1 MTLIIAGERSGVG
14 KTTLT
19 LAILAYLKKQGL
31 AVQSFK
37 VGPDYIDSMFH
48 REVTGRPCRNLD
60 PILTSESYVRQC
72 FHQHTQTVSYALVE
86 GVMGLFDGAAPEIQ
100 QAKKQT
106 SPNDSVI
113 WGSTAHV
120 AALLQIPVVL
130 VVDCSR
136 FSYSV
141 AALVQGYRTFDPRL
155 KLAGVLLNRVGSD
168 RHRAM
173 LKAAL
178 EPLGLPILGI
188 LGRQSQITI
197 PDRHLGLVPTNEFS
211 HWPNLLE
218 RLTDLATTSFDWERL
233 LPLLQVEESHLE
245 QSHSKSPAGQ
255 KGFSFSPGEEP
266 SASPV
271 GRCVAPSQAEDR
283 RASHGSTVDRG
294 LRGCEPQSADSLCPC
309 EATQAVD
316 RSGASA
322 PVKVAIAWDA
332 AFSFYYADN
341 FDLLQELGATLVFW
355 SPLQDAQLPE
365 GIQGLY
371 LGGGFPEMFAAQLG
385 ANRAARQAVKAMILA
400 GMPTYA
406 ECGGLMYLCQQI
418 TTFEGQCFPMVGV
431 LPTEARMGQR
441 LTLGYRR
448 AIAQRHSPSVTRGQ
462 SVWGHEFHRSY
473 LTQPPS
479 TPVLT
484 WEGIG
489 MENQDALS
497 LLDSAPASALP
508 GEAGFFPKVT
518 QPPLDQ
524 AWHLPN
530 LHASYLHL
538 HWGATPEIAQRFLDC
553 CRQFQ
558 VTSSKGSRS

>member
-1 MTLIIAGERSGVG
+1 MTLMIAGERSGVG

-37 VGPDYIDSMFH
+37 VGPDYIDAMFH
-48 REVTGRPCRNLD
+48 RDVTGRPCRNLD
-60 PILTSESYVRQC
+60 PVLTSESYVRRC
-72 FHQHTQTVSYALVE
+72 FRQHTQTVSYSLVE

-100 QAKKQT
+100 QARNQA

-120 AALLQIPVVL
+120 ARLLQIPVVL

-141 AALVQGYRTFDPRL
+141 AALVQGYRTFDPQL

-178 EPLGLPILGI
+178 EPLNLPILGI
-188 LGRQSQITI
+188 LERQSQITI
-197 PDRHLGLVPTNEFS
+197 PDRHLGLVPTNELS
-211 HWPNLLE
+211 NWQNLLE
-218 RLTDLATTSFDWERL
+218 HLTNLAATSFDWERL
-233 LPLLQVEESHLE
+233 LPLFQVEERQQKSSVQQDFPFPSREKPSVSPLE
-245 QSHSKSPAGQ
+245 
-255 KGFSFSPGEEP
+255 
-266 SASPV
+266 
-271 GRCVAPSQAEDR
+271 RCVTPTQAGERWAYPIPTADQ
-283 RASHGSTVDRG
+283 G
-294 LRGCEPQSADSLCPC
+294 LRGVETGSANLSLPDN
-309 EATQAVD
+309 APKAVD
-316 RSGASA
+316 RSFSSA

-332 AFSFYYADN
+332 AFNFYYADN

-355 SPLQDAQLPE
+355 SPLRDAHLPE
-365 GIQGLY
+365 GVQGLY

-385 ANRAARQAVKAMILA
+385 ANSAARQAVKTKILA

-448 AIAQRHSPSVTRGQ
+448 AIAQRHSPSVRRGQ
-462 SVWGHEFHRSY
+462 PVWGHEFHRSY
-473 LTQPPS
+473 LTRPPS
-479 TPVLT
+479 TPVLA

-489 MENQDALS
+489 MESRDILS
-497 LLDSAPASALP
+497 PLDSAFDASLQ
-508 GEAGFFPKVT
+508 GEASSSQNGDSEVAP
-518 QPPLDQ
+518 PPLDQ
-524 AWHLPN
+524 AWNLPN

-558 VTSSKGSRS
+558 GESLLGP